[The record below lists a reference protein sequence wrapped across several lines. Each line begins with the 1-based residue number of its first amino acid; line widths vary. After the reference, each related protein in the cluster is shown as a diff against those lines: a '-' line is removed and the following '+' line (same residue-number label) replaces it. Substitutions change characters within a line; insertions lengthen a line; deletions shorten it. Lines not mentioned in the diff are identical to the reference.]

1 MIKQFKLFL
10 ISIILISSQVGSQNS
25 DGIPT
30 LLTEKP
36 VDNYL
41 LKLVTA
47 ISERAHISQKNVN
60 NESSIRILDSFIESL
75 DSFKMYFLED
85 DITYFQRYRYKI
97 DDTLKSGDLDPV
109 FDMFSIYRLRVQQ
122 RLSYSINLINS
133 INSFED
139 DESYQFRAKKKKWS
153 KTNNALDIQWRKR
166 TKNDLLSLVLA
177 GQELETAK
185 DTLKKRYQ
193 RFLDRVNDY
202 KEEDVINIFLNSYM
216 DILDPHSNY
225 LTPSQAEEYEI
236 QTSLSY
242 EGIGARLQNNDDFIE
257 IVNLIPGGPAEKNG
271 LLKPL
276 DKIIGIY
283 DVNNVV
289 IDVIGWDVNEVVKL
303 IRGPKGS
310 TVKLKI
316 LPTSSDADSNPYDL
330 SLIRDAVTLEEQAAS
345 SYIKTLDINNKQ
357 FDIGVITVPSFYQDF
372 AARRKGETNY
382 KSTASDVKNIVEELE
397 EIGIDAIIMDL
408 RGNSG
413 GLLDEATALTGL
425 FIDNGPIVQL
435 KDMDDNI
442 EILDDPYPGMI
453 YNGPLVIMID
463 RYSASASE
471 IFAAAIQDYQRG
483 IVIGQKTFGKGTVQ
497 NLYPL
502 DRYSRYTSKKGFGQ
516 LTLTIAKYY
525 RVTGSGTQNK
535 GVVPDIELPSFINE
549 DKIGEATKANT
560 LPWDQIVRLDF
571 KTQHE
576 LSSALSVVEENF
588 LSRKENN
595 LALKFLIED
604 IDDFNSDQEVSTV
617 SLNIDQRQNERD
629 SRSLQNKERRE
640 KRLKE
645 LGYKDDQSFD
655 DFRSNTILN
664 EIYLMVADLIE
675 SWDSNNIDQVPDKTS
690 YSSLLVNRLFSCW
703 RISFVIWFWL
713 HSNILWVHSR

>member
-1 MIKQFKLFL
+1 MIEKFKLLL
-10 ISIILISSQVGSQNS
+10 ISIFLISSQVGSQNS
-25 DGIPT
+25 DRIPA

-60 NESSIRILDSFIESL
+60 NESSIKILNSFIKSL
-75 DSFKMYFLED
+75 DSFKMYFIED

-97 DDTLKSGDLDPV
+97 DDTLKSGDLDPI

-122 RLSYSINLINS
+122 RLSYSINLVSS
-133 INSFED
+133 INSFDGE
-139 DESYQFRAKKKKWS
+139 ETYEFRTKKKTWS
-153 KTNNALDIQWRKR
+153 KTNKTLDNQWRKK

-177 GQELETAK
+177 GQELESAK
-185 DTLKKRYQ
+185 ITLKKRYQ
-193 RFLDRVNDY
+193 RFLERINDY
-202 KEEDVINIFLNSYM
+202 EEEDVINIFLNSYM
-216 DILDPHSNY
+216 DNLDPHSNY

-242 EGIGARLQNNDDFIE
+242 QGIGARLQNNDDFIE

-283 DVNNVV
+283 DKKNLL

-330 SLIRDAVTLEEQAAS
+330 SLIRDDVTLEEQAAS
-345 SYIKTLDINNKQ
+345 SYIKTLDIDNKQ
-357 FDIGVITVPSFYQDF
+357 FHIGVITVPSFYQDF
-372 AARRKGETNY
+372 AARRRGDKDY
-382 KSTASDVKNIVEELE
+382 KSTASDVKKIVEELE
-397 EIGIDAIIMDL
+397 EVGIDAIVMDL

-435 KDMDDNI
+435 KDMDNNL
-442 EILDDPYPGMI
+442 EILDDPYPGMV
-453 YNGPLVIMID
+453 YNGPMVIMID

-471 IFAAAIQDYQRG
+471 IFAGAIQDYQRG

-502 DRYSRYTSKKGFGQ
+502 DRYSRYQSKKGFGQ

-535 GVVPDIELPSFINE
+535 GVIPDIELPSFINE
-549 DKIGEATKANT
+549 KVIGEETKSNT
-560 LPWDQIVRLDF
+560 LPWDQIVKLDF

-576 LSSALSVVEENF
+576 LSSALSVVEDSF

-604 IDDFNSDQEVSTV
+604 IDDFNDDQQVNTV
-617 SLNIDQRQNERD
+617 SLNIDQRKNDRN
-629 SRSLQNKERRE
+629 SRNLQNKERRE

-645 LGYKDDQSFD
+645 LGYTDDQSFD

-675 SWDSNNIDQVPDKTS
+675 SWDTNNINQVPEKTS
-690 YSSLLVNRLFSCW
+690 
-703 RISFVIWFWL
+703 
-713 HSNILWVHSR
+713 

>member
-1 MIKQFKLFL
+1 MIKKFKLLL

-25 DGIPT
+25 DRIPT

-60 NESSIRILDSFIESL
+60 NESSIKILNSFIKSL
-75 DSFKMYFLED
+75 DSFKMYFIED

-97 DDTLKSGDLDPV
+97 DDTLKSGDLDPI

-122 RLSYSINLINS
+122 RLSYSINLVSN
-133 INSFED
+133 INSFDGE
-139 DESYQFRAKKKKWS
+139 ETYEFRAKKKTWS
-153 KTNNALDIQWRKR
+153 KTNETLDNQWGKK

-177 GQELETAK
+177 GQELDAAK
-185 DTLKKRYQ
+185 VTLKKRYQ

-216 DILDPHSNY
+216 DNLDPHSNY

-257 IVNLIPGGPAEKNG
+257 IVNLIPGGPAENNG

-276 DKIIGIY
+276 DKIIGVY
-283 DVNNVV
+283 DEKNLL

-330 SLIRDAVTLEEQAAS
+330 SLIRDDVTLEEQAAS
-345 SYIKTLDINNKQ
+345 SYIKTLDIDNKQ
-357 FDIGVITVPSFYQDF
+357 FHIGVITVPSFYQDF
-372 AARRKGETNY
+372 AARRRGDKDY
-382 KSTASDVKNIVEELE
+382 KSTASDVKKIVEELE
-397 EIGIDAIIMDL
+397 QVGIDAIVMDL

-435 KDMDDNI
+435 KDMDNNI
-442 EILDDPYPGMI
+442 EILDDPYPGMV
-453 YNGPLVIMID
+453 YNGPMVIMID

-471 IFAAAIQDYQRG
+471 IFAGAIQDYQRG

-502 DRYSRYTSKKGFGQ
+502 DRYSRYQSKKGFGQ

-525 RVTGSGTQNK
+525 RVTGSGTQNI
-535 GVVPDIELPSFINE
+535 GVIPDIELPSFINAE
-549 DKIGEATKANT
+549 VIGEETKSNT
-560 LPWDQIVRLDF
+560 LPWDQIVKLDF

-576 LSSALSVVEENF
+576 LSSVLSIVEDSF

-604 IDDFNSDQEVSTV
+604 IDDFNDDQQVSIV
-617 SLNIDQRQNERD
+617 SLNIDQRKNDRN
-629 SRSLQNKERRE
+629 SRNLKNKERRE

-645 LGYKDDQSFD
+645 LGYTDDQSFD

-675 SWDSNNIDQVPDKTS
+675 SWDANNTNQVPEKTS
-690 YSSLLVNRLFSCW
+690 
-703 RISFVIWFWL
+703 
-713 HSNILWVHSR
+713 

>member
-1 MIKQFKLFL
+1 MNKKLKLLL
-10 ISIILISSQVGSQNS
+10 ISIILVSAQVGSQNS
-25 DGIPT
+25 DRIPT

-60 NESSIRILDSFIESL
+60 NESSIKILNSFIESL
-75 DSFKMYFLED
+75 DSFKMYFIED

-97 DDTLKSGDLDPV
+97 DDTLKSGQLDPV
-109 FDMFSIYRLRVQQ
+109 FDIFSVYRLRVQQ
-122 RLSYSINLINS
+122 RLNYSINLINT

-139 DESYQFRAKKKKWS
+139 EENYEFRAKSTKWS
-153 KTNNALDIQWRKR
+153 KNNENLDTQWIKK

-185 DTLKKRYQ
+185 DTLRKRYQ
-193 RFLDRVNDY
+193 RFLDRLNDY

-242 EGIGARLQNNDDFIE
+242 EGIGARLQNKDDFIE
-257 IVNLIPGGPAEKNG
+257 IVNLIPGGPAEENG
-271 LLKPL
+271 LLQPL
-276 DKIIGIY
+276 DKIIGVY
-283 DVNNVV
+283 DDDNLL

-330 SLIRDAVTLEEQAAS
+330 SLIRDDVTLEEQAAS
-345 SYIKTLDINNKQ
+345 SYIKTLDIQNKQ
-357 FDIGVITVPSFYQDF
+357 FHIGVITVPSFYQDF

-397 EIGIDAIIMDL
+397 SIGIDAIIMDL

-425 FIDNGPIVQL
+425 FIDDGPIVQL

-442 EILDDPYPGMI
+442 EILEDPYPGTI
-453 YNGPLVIMID
+453 YSGPLVIMID

-525 RVTGSGTQNK
+525 RITGSGTQNK
-535 GVVPDIELPSFINE
+535 GVIPDIELPSFINE
-549 DKIGEATKANT
+549 EIIGEETKTNT
-560 LPWDQIVRLDF
+560 LPWDQILQLDF
-571 KTQHE
+571 KTEHE
-576 LSSALSVVEENF
+576 LSSALSVVEKNF

-604 IDDFNSDQEVSTV
+604 IDNFNNDQKVNTV
-617 SLNIDQRQNERD
+617 SLNIDQRQNERE
-629 SRSLQNKERRE
+629 SRTLQNKERRE

-675 SWDSNNIDQVPDKTS
+675 TWDTNKKEQVQENTS
-690 YSSLLVNRLFSCW
+690 
-703 RISFVIWFWL
+703 
-713 HSNILWVHSR
+713 

>member
-1 MIKQFKLFL
+1 MIKKFKLLL
-10 ISIILISSQVGSQNS
+10 ISIFLISSQVGSQNS
-25 DGIPT
+25 DRIPA

-60 NESSIRILDSFIESL
+60 NESSIKILNSFIKSL
-75 DSFKMYFLED
+75 DSFKMYFIED

-97 DDTLKSGDLDPV
+97 DDTLKSGDLDPI
-109 FDMFSIYRLRVQQ
+109 FDMFNIYRLRVQQ
-122 RLSYSINLINS
+122 RLSYSINLVNS
-133 INSFED
+133 INSFDGE
-139 DESYQFRAKKKKWS
+139 ETYEFRTKKKTWS
-153 KTNNALDIQWRKR
+153 KTNKTLDNQWRKK

-177 GQELETAK
+177 GQELESAK
-185 DTLKKRYQ
+185 ITLKKRYQ
-193 RFLDRVNDY
+193 RFLDRVNGY
-202 KEEDVINIFLNSYM
+202 KEEEVINIFLNSYM
-216 DILDPHSNY
+216 DNLDPHSNY

-257 IVNLIPGGPAEKNG
+257 IVNLIPGGPAENNG

-276 DKIIGIY
+276 DKIIGVY
-283 DVNNVV
+283 NEENLL

-330 SLIRDAVTLEEQAAS
+330 SLIRDDVTLEEQAAS
-345 SYIKTLDINNKQ
+345 SYIKTLDIDNKQ
-357 FDIGVITVPSFYQDF
+357 FHIGVITVPSFYQDF
-372 AARRKGETNY
+372 AARRRGDKDY
-382 KSTASDVKNIVEELE
+382 KSTASDVKKIVEELQ
-397 EIGIDAIIMDL
+397 EIGIDAIVMDL

-435 KDMDDNI
+435 KDMDNNI
-442 EILDDPYPGMI
+442 EILDDPYPGMV
-453 YNGPLVIMID
+453 YNGPMVIMID

-471 IFAAAIQDYQRG
+471 IFAGAMQDYQRG

-502 DRYSRYTSKKGFGQ
+502 DRYSRYQSKKGFGQ

-525 RVTGSGTQNK
+525 RVTGSGTQNI
-535 GVVPDIELPSFINE
+535 GVIPDIELPSFINAE
-549 DKIGEATKANT
+549 VIGEETKSNT
-560 LPWDQIVRLDF
+560 LPWDQIVKLDF
-571 KTQHE
+571 KTHHE
-576 LSSALSVVEENF
+576 LSSVLSIVEDSF

-604 IDDFNSDQEVSTV
+604 IDDFNDDQQVRIV
-617 SLNIDQRQNERD
+617 SLNIDQRKNDRN
-629 SRSLQNKERRE
+629 SRNLQNKERRE

-645 LGYKDDQSFD
+645 LGYTDDQSFD

-675 SWDSNNIDQVPDKTS
+675 SWDANNINQVPEKTS
-690 YSSLLVNRLFSCW
+690 
-703 RISFVIWFWL
+703 
-713 HSNILWVHSR
+713 

>member
-357 FDIGVITVPSFYQDF
+357 FNIGVITVPSFYQDF

-560 LPWDQIVRLDF
+560 LPWDQIVKLDF
-571 KTQHE
+571 NTQHE

-629 SRSLQNKERRE
+629 SRTLQNKERRE

-675 SWDSNNIDQVPDKTS
+675 SWDSNNIDQVTDKTS
-690 YSSLLVNRLFSCW
+690 
-703 RISFVIWFWL
+703 
-713 HSNILWVHSR
+713 

>member
-25 DGIPT
+25 DRIPT

-41 LKLVTA
+41 LKLVTT

-122 RLSYSINLINS
+122 RLSYSIDLINS

-139 DESYQFRAKKKKWS
+139 DENYQIRAKKKKWS
-153 KTNNALDIQWRKR
+153 KTNDTLDIQWRKK

-193 RFLDRVNDY
+193 RFLNRVNEY

-216 DILDPHSNY
+216 NVLDPHSNY

-236 QTSLSY
+236 QTRLSY
-242 EGIGARLQNNDDFIE
+242 EGIGARLQNNEDFIE
-257 IVNLIPGGPAEKNG
+257 IVNIIPGGPAEKNG

-283 DVNNVV
+283 DVNDLV
-289 IDVIGWDVNEVVKL
+289 IDVIGWDLNDVVKL

-345 SYIKTLDINNKQ
+345 SYIKTLDIDNKQ
-357 FDIGVITVPSFYQDF
+357 FHIGVITVPSFYQDF
-372 AARRKGETNY
+372 AARRQGEINY
-382 KSTASDVKNIVEELE
+382 KSTASDVKNIVVELE

-435 KDMDDNI
+435 KDMDENI
-442 EILDDPYPGMI
+442 EIIDDPYPGMI
-453 YNGPLVIMID
+453 YNGPMVIMID

-535 GVVPDIELPSFINE
+535 GVIPDIELPSFINE

-560 LPWDQIVRLDF
+560 LPWDQIVKLDF
-571 KTQHE
+571 KTQYE
-576 LSSALSVVEENF
+576 LNSALSVVEENF

-604 IDDFNSDQEVSTV
+604 IDDFNNDQEVSTV

-675 SWDSNNIDQVPDKTS
+675 SWESNKIDQVPDKTS
-690 YSSLLVNRLFSCW
+690 
-703 RISFVIWFWL
+703 
-713 HSNILWVHSR
+713 

>member
-1 MIKQFKLFL
+1 MIKHFKLLL

-25 DGIPT
+25 DRIPT

-47 ISERAHISQKNVN
+47 ISERAHISQNNVN
-60 NESSIRILDSFIESL
+60 NESSIKILNSFIESL

-97 DDTLKSGDLDPV
+97 DDTLKSGDLEPV
-109 FDMFSIYRLRVQQ
+109 FDMFSIYRLRVHQ
-122 RLSYSINLINS
+122 RLSYSINLVNS
-133 INSFED
+133 INSFEK
-139 DESYQFRAKKKKWS
+139 DENYQFRAKKTKWS
-153 KTNNALDIQWRKR
+153 KSNNALEIQWRKK

-193 RFLDRVNDY
+193 RFLDRVNEY
-202 KEEDVINIFLNSYM
+202 EEEDVINIFLNSYM

-257 IVNLIPGGPAEKNG
+257 IVNLIPGGPAEQNG
-271 LLKPL
+271 RLKPL

-283 DVNNVV
+283 DVNNLV

-310 TVKLKI
+310 SVKLKI

-345 SYIKTLDINNKQ
+345 SYIKTLDVDNEQ
-357 FDIGVITVPSFYQDF
+357 FHIGVITVPSFYQDF
-372 AARRKGETNY
+372 AARRKGEINY
-382 KSTASDVKNIVEELE
+382 KSTTSDVKNIVKELE

-425 FIDNGPIVQL
+425 FIDQGPIVQL

-442 EILDDPYPGMI
+442 EVLEDPYPGMV
-453 YNGPLVIMID
+453 YNGPMVIMID

-535 GVVPDIELPSFINE
+535 GVTPDIELPSFINE
-549 DKIGEATKANT
+549 DKIGEETKSNT
-560 LPWDQIVRLDF
+560 LPWDQIVKLDF

-576 LSSALSVVEENF
+576 LSSALSVVENNF

-604 IDDFNSDQEVSTV
+604 IDNFNNEQEVSSV

-629 SRSLQNKERRE
+629 TRSQQNKERRE
-640 KRLKE
+640 KRLNE
-645 LGYKDDQSFD
+645 LGYKDDQTFD
-655 DFRSNTILN
+655 EFRSNTILN
-664 EIYLMVADLIE
+664 EIYLMVADLIGT
-675 SWDSNNIDQVPDKTS
+675 WNTQYIDEVPEKTS
-690 YSSLLVNRLFSCW
+690 
-703 RISFVIWFWL
+703 
-713 HSNILWVHSR
+713 